1 MLIKA
6 VIVDDEKANRI
17 NLRSLISKYS
27 SDVEIVAEASDVS
40 EGYTIIS
47 AEMPHL
53 VFLDIR
59 MPEGTAFDL
68 LDRFERIEFE
78 VIFITAYD
86 EYALRAFR
94 FNALDY
100 ILKPIKIDELI
111 NGITRARI
119 RISQKLPSSSI
130 LNYLSN
136 QNLEDLDKK
145 IALQQEDQTQF
156 ISLKSIIRCEADSN
170 YTIFY
175 LESNRR
181 VIVSK
186 TLKEYTETLEPLGF
200 IRVHQSHLVN
210 LHHIEV
216 YKKNDGGY
224 IETTDGEQVPIS
236 RARKKYVIE
245 ILTKP

>member
-136 QNLEDLDKK
+136 QNLMS
-145 IALQQEDQTQF
+145 AW
-156 ISLKSIIRCEADSN
+156 CSN
-170 YTIFY
+170 SF
-175 LESNRR
+175 SR
-181 VIVSK
+181 
-186 TLKEYTETLEPLGF
+186 TL
-200 IRVHQSHLVN
+200 S
-210 LHHIEV
+210 EV
-216 YKKNDGGY
+216 
-224 IETTDGEQVPIS
+224 V
-236 RARKKYVIE
+236 V
-245 ILTKP
+245 